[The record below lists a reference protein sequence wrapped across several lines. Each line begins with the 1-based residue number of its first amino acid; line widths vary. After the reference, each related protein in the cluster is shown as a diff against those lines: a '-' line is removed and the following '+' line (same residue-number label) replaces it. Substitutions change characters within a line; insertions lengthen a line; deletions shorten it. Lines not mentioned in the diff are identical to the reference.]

1 MIFLENFQYSFYLR
15 FHKEYNSFKEEEQ
28 KLYKF
33 MQLLFSIIL
42 FSIK

>member
-1 MIFLENFQYSFYLR
+1 MVFLENFQYSFYLR
-15 FHKEYNSFKEEEQ
+15 FHKLYNGFKEKK

-42 FSIK
+42 FSIE

>member
-1 MIFLENFQYSFYLR
+1 MIFLENFQYSFYLQ
-15 FHKEYNSFKEEEQ
+15 FHKEYNSFKEEQ

-42 FSIK
+42 FSIE

>member
-1 MIFLENFQYSFYLR
+1 MVFLENFQYSFYLR
-15 FHKEYNSFKEEEQ
+15 FHKEYNSFKKKQ

-42 FSIK
+42 FSIE